1 MLFQA
6 QYNVTSTCLIT
17 LHVAVAFYNQ
27 FFFQVIKCTLII
39 TTTYCFLFIA
49 GREYKIGKALKSKKK
64 KGLTM
69 QSGFMPFSH
78 FSVIV
83 FITLCKPFNNM
94 SRFCGCINLY
104 TSCKDHTN
112 KF

>member
-64 KGLTM
+64 RSNHAVWLYAI
-69 QSGFMPFSH
+69 QS
-78 FSVIV
+78 
-83 FITLCKPFNNM
+83 L
-94 SRFCGCINLY
+94 FCDRVYNLV
-104 TSCKDHTN
+104 
-112 KF
+112 